1 MKKLLS
7 LLFVLI
13 PIVLIAQTDTVI
25 SKTPEIEL
33 PDFVIIGTTK
43 IEMPTQMKETPDVI
57 SALSE
62 QFILPRIGVESLE
75 LEGLT
80 DPTKLQAKIKD
91 SLEYNNFRLF
101 AGAGL
106 NYLPSVNAFYSN
118 RIDKFKINAF
128 ASFDKVRN
136 YLPNS
141 GYHDLL
147 VGGSATYIIR
157 KQNEPPARINVAGS
171 FNQYNY
177 SPFASLTD
185 NLPATSISGR
195 QAGEFRTSNF
205 INVNGAFENLLWRE
219 FNVDLGG
226 FADIHYL
233 SDYNSSHF
241 NFSPFI
247 SAKSSFEHFIL
258 STKFNP
264 SLLKSS
270 TSTSENDLILALSS
284 EMQLRKLFDRM
295 NISVG
300 LDYQSK
306 SETGKQFL
314 GPSASIGF
322 GILENLSI
330 GFMYQNRLIQQTPM
344 NLWKRN
350 PYIDT
355 LYYRHNYE
363 RIKNKLGFA
372 ARFYP
377 DRLMNIEF
385 NISIYD
391 HKGKISFIPSTTNI
405 GYFKVLPLDT
415 KVLEANFLANLTLG
429 SIGDVFAEVKYLGS
443 KIDSNSKIEPFA
455 PRIQVNATYT
465 YKFDFSLLLKLRF
478 LYNSVS
484 YSDINNISQVG
495 DYTDLGLNLEYEIEK
510 YLRIGIEATNILN
523 RRNYRWIN
531 YQLKPIDVLFYL
543 SINL

>member
-7 LLFVLI
+7 LLFILI
-13 PIVLIAQTDTVI
+13 PIVLFAQTDSVI

-33 PDFVIIGTTK
+33 PDFVITGTTK

-91 SLEYNNFRLF
+91 SLDYNNFRLF

-106 NYLPSVNAFYSN
+106 NYLPSINTFYSN

-141 GYHDLL
+141 GYHNLL

-157 KQNEPPARINVAGS
+157 KENEPPARINVAGS
-171 FNQYNY
+171 FNQFNY
-177 SPFASLTD
+177 SPFASLAD
-185 NLPATSISGR
+185 SK
-195 QAGEFRTSNF
+195 FRSSNF
-205 INVNGAFENLLWRE
+205 ININGAFENLFWRE

-295 NISVG
+295 NVSVG

-314 GPSASIGF
+314 GPSASVGF

-330 GFMYQNRLIQQTPM
+330 GFMYQNKLVQQTPV

-385 NISIYD
+385 NISTYD
-391 HKGKISFIPSTTNI
+391 HKEKISFIPSTTNI
-405 GYFKVLPLDT
+405 GYFKVLPLNT

-429 SIGDVFAEVKYLGS
+429 SIGDVFAEVKYLES
-443 KIDSNSKIEPFA
+443 KMDLNSKIEPFA
-455 PRIQVNATYT
+455 PRIQVNVTYT
-465 YKFDFSLLLKLRF
+465 YKFDFPLSLKLRF

-484 YSDINNISQVG
+484 YSDTNNISKVG
-495 DYTDLGLNLEYEIEK
+495 DYLDLGVNLEYEIEK

-543 SINL
+543 STNL